1 MSELSHI
8 YAGDVTAAKVTDTPR
23 HYSATGYGPKIP
35 TSYMLQCWGV
45 WRRVYVVNYGN
56 AGSAYVIRGGVS
68 HYLSPGVKLILET
81 IRDGG
86 TLKTALEVI
95 TMWPQWMQDGEHL
108 TAPTPAPVAGD
119 VFTTEDGA
127 ELLVQFVTPTLDG
140 LKIDG
145 RWIAEDGSIEALAT
159 YYLKRPSDGVSK

>member
-1 MSELSHI
+1 MTELAHI

-56 AGSAYVIRGGVS
+56 SGSTYVIRGGVS
-68 HYLSPGVKLILET
+68 HYLSPGVNLILET

-86 TLKTALEVI
+86 TLEGALES
-95 TMWPQWMQDGEHL
+95 MAQWPDWMKDGEHITQL
-108 TAPTPAPVAGD
+108 AV
-119 VFTTEDGA
+119 V
-127 ELLVQFVTPTLDG
+127 
-140 LKIDG
+140 
-145 RWIAEDGSIEALAT
+145 RWPEHRRGQRVRIVNS
-159 YYLKRPSDGVSK
+159 PSDGVYNVTYVDTDEPAVIHADNLDPEGNK